1 MIRQDYIAGLEEIR
15 KQVKKIGAAFA
26 AVDLTDKTG
35 MESDRRKKTTKL
47 VADLCDRLYED
58 IAISAKVAAD
68 NAEAGIGEQGDLF
81 DDAAKTAKAK
91 AQAEKPA
98 AEEAEVVDVPTIEY
112 KPEAKKA
119 GAKEDFASR
128 KAVSKEARKLRNR
141 ISFLVTEIG
150 KDEARMKTIETVL
163 AAPGPSDDIMELTR
177 EYLELKRDL
186 DAKTDEW
193 ATLMENE

>member
-1 MIRQDYIAGLEEIR
+1 MTRQDYIAGLEEIR

-81 DDAAKTAKAK
+81 DDAAKAEKATAA
-91 AQAEKPA
+91 KPA
-98 AEEAEVVDVPTIEY
+98 AEEAEVVDVPALEY
-112 KPEAKKA
+112 KPEAKKPDA
-119 GAKEDFASR
+119 EKPADEPKPDKGKGKKSSKGGKKSGGKKGGAK
-128 KAVSKEARKLRNR
+128 
-141 ISFLVTEIG
+141 
-150 KDEARMKTIETVL
+150 
-163 AAPGPSDDIMELTR
+163 
-177 EYLELKRDL
+177 
-186 DAKTDEW
+186 
-193 ATLMENE
+193 